1 MVPLNLQI
9 AFFEEE
15 NSCILQIYEVV
26 WGFLNFSHLDADYEN
41 TIDAYFLKLFH
52 EIFLRPVCS
61 SGKILKAGTLIV
73 DNLSLFEKQIFTL
86 EIESSST
93 KSKLFEE

>member
-1 MVPLNLQI
+1 MHIFWNIFKTSVQFGENLE
-9 AFFEEE
+9 A
-15 NSCILQIYEVV
+15 
-26 WGFLNFSHLDADYEN
+26 
-41 TIDAYFLKLFH
+41 
-52 EIFLRPVCS
+52 R
-61 SGKILKAGTLIV
+61 TLIV

>member
-26 WGFLNFSHLDADYEN
+26 WGFLNFSRLDANYES
-41 TIDAYFLKLFH
+41 TIDAYFLKYFMKY
-52 EIFLRPVCS
+52 F
-61 SGKILKAGTLIV
+61 
-73 DNLSLFEKQIFTL
+73 
-86 EIESSST
+86 
-93 KSKLFEE
+93 